1 MTSSPTPLAPRTR
14 STAGH
19 ARHEHSWITMSEHPV
34 STGTALYVRCS
45 QCECWRVDTKGQEDV
60 APHADSRT
68 VVRAIRTA

>member
-1 MTSSPTPLAPRTR
+1 
-14 STAGH
+14 
-19 ARHEHSWITMSEHPV
+19 MSEHPV